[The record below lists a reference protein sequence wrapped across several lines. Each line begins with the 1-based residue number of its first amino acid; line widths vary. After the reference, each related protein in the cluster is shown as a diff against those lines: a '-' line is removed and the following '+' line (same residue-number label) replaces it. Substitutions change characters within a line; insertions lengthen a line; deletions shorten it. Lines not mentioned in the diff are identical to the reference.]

1 MRRETF
7 LSSVTSA
14 LLWNSLE
21 RLTGLVKHVVIAASF
36 GLSAQ
41 LDTFYM
47 AMALLGVVVLSW
59 GKVAHVAAVPRL
71 VSLREL
77 SDGRQ
82 FRELAG
88 GLLSLTLVFSVILTV
103 IIYAC
108 SGLLSSVAVGFGDT
122 RGDLLRGAIAWL
134 APVCLLSVSVDFFK
148 SVMVSCRRFSI
159 CHRADFFTAVTLLVV
174 ILAFKRDAN
183 VLFWSPS
190 VAIGVTFLYLSA
202 HALKTIGRL
211 RSPMSLE
218 VRRCLSVVPGLLVL
232 LGAQYVYVLSDR
244 IFVSFLAEGAV
255 AALSYGLIFVSM
267 VPVAMARF
275 GFITIVAEEA
285 NIDKRCSRLNDG
297 ISLAIFFTVAISMF
311 VFRFGPTAIS
321 VALER
326 GMFSSGDTSSVASA
340 VAGYAWAILPM
351 FLVALLQPIF
361 HVERRLSVM
370 AACIAVGLPVNV
382 TLNAIFVFG
391 FQWGVGGVAAATS
404 IAYWAILIAGLYGVG
419 RLGYGI
425 LWIRHAKW
433 SAWLVCAAGSV
444 IVLDAGAIAIFGDI
458 NKVARIVAGASEVV
472 LAGLFAGYLYRG
484 REKVLVQSGLR
495 GVIDGIRGVLR
506 R

>member
-14 LLWNSLE
+14 LLWNLLE
-21 RLTGLVKHVVIAASF
+21 RLAGVVKHVVIAASF

-59 GKVAHVAAVPRL
+59 GKVAHVAAVPRM

-77 SDGRQ
+77 SDGRH

-103 IIYAC
+103 IIYAF
-108 SGLLSSVAVGFGDT
+108 SGVLTSVAVGFGDT
-122 RGDLLRGAIAWL
+122 RGDLLRSAIAWL
-134 APVCLLSVSVDFFK
+134 APVCLLSVSVDFCK

-159 CHRADFFTAVTLLVV
+159 CHRADFLTAATLLVV
-174 ILAFKRDAN
+174 ILAFKKDAN

-190 VAIGVTFLYLSA
+190 VAIGVTFLYLAA
-202 HALKTIGRL
+202 HVLKTIGRP
-211 RSPMSLE
+211 RSPMLHE
-218 VRRCLSVVPGLLVL
+218 ARRCLSVVPGLLVL
-232 LGAQYVYVLSDR
+232 VGAQYIYVLSDR
-244 IFVSFLAEGAV
+244 IFVSFLAQGAV

-275 GFITIVAEEA
+275 GFISVVSEEA
-285 NIDKRCSRLNDG
+285 NIDKRGLRLNDG

-311 VFRFGPTAIS
+311 LFRFGPTAIS

-326 GMFSSGDTSSVASA
+326 GMFSSGDTSSVATA

-351 FLVALLQPIF
+351 FLMALLQPIF

-382 TLNAIFVFG
+382 ALNAIFLFG

-404 IAYWAILIAGLYGVG
+404 IAYWAILVAGLYGVG
-419 RLGYGI
+419 RLGYDI
-425 LWIRHAKW
+425 WWTRHARW
-433 SAWLVCAAGSV
+433 LAWLVCAAGSV
-444 IVLDAGAIAIFGDI
+444 LVLDVGAMAIFGDI
-458 NKVARIVAGASEVV
+458 NKLVRVVAGASGVV
-472 LAGLFAGYLYRG
+472 FAGLFAGQLYNG
-484 REKVLVQSGLR
+484 RERVLVQSGLR
-495 GVIDGIRGVLR
+495 GEFAMVSGGY
-506 R
+506 